1 MDSQTS
7 LRRVNHQEKVSLN
20 FKDLIIN
27 RESITQ
33 TKTENLIKIEEIINL
48 IIRKKSWNY
57 YLFML
62 YTKN

>member
-7 LRRVNHQEKVSLN
+7 LRRINHQEKVSLN

-33 TKTENLIKIEEIINL
+33 TKTENFIKIEENHW
-48 IIRKKSWNY
+48 KSV
-57 YLFML
+57 
-62 YTKN
+62 